1 LTPLR
6 VLIVSWRDLDH
17 PFAGGSEVLI
27 ARLAEGLGERGHDV
41 TLLASG
47 ARTPTG
53 QYRTVDAGGRL
64 TQYLTDPLRARRLG
78 RFDVV
83 VDVCNGVP
91 FFAPLWSRA
100 PTVALVNH
108 IHFGMW
114 REWFSPWVSLVG
126 STIETKVM
134 PSLYR
139 SRSVVAVSDSTARA
153 LVSLGMPAANITVV
167 HNGVDVAD
175 IGERTVRR
183 ADEPTFL
190 AVGRLVPHK
199 RFDLLL
205 RAWARVQPIT
215 GGRLLL
221 AGEGPLRD
229 ELAADLPPSTEL
241 LGRVTDE
248 ERRSLMEA
256 AWFLVQP
263 SRLEGWGLVVMEA
276 AAASTPTLG
285 FWAPGTSD
293 AVVHGESG
301 ILVHTEAELVEEWL
315 RLAQDPLARQMLSKG
330 AAERARHFSWERSI
344 TDFEAV
350 LRRAAAGAT
359 PAGSPDR
366 MRSIDSSHA
375 TESPLAIGAPGREPM
390 ARRAFRGVRRSLGDN
405 PAFLPVVLRASRSG
419 PRGRITPETQLVVEG
434 FPASGSTFAHFAVLH
449 ADPRASVTSPIHT
462 PSQLKRAVR
471 RGKPALLIVRA
482 PEDAVASLAIAAPQI
497 AVTSHLFDYVHYH
510 SELIPLLA
518 HVVAATFDEV
528 MTDFDQ
534 VLDAVNYRFGLQ
546 LARFDHTPQH
556 AAEVFAE
563 VSCDHDRQLKRDHPD
578 GPTPAED
585 RREVKDLLRAELRR
599 VEHATLYQEAV
610 TVFSAVAAQSVTAPR

>member
-1 LTPLR
+1 
-6 VLIVSWRDLDH
+6 
-17 PFAGGSEVLI
+17 
-27 ARLAEGLGERGHDV
+27 
-41 TLLASG
+41 
-47 ARTPTG
+47 
-53 QYRTVDAGGRL
+53 
-64 TQYLTDPLRARRLG
+64 
-78 RFDVV
+78 
-83 VDVCNGVP
+83 
-91 FFAPLWSRA
+91 
-100 PTVALVNH
+100 
-108 IHFGMW
+108 
-114 REWFSPWVSLVG
+114 
-126 STIETKVM
+126 
-134 PSLYR
+134 
-139 SRSVVAVSDSTARA
+139 
-153 LVSLGMPAANITVV
+153 MPAANITVV

-175 IGERTVRR
+175 IGERTVSR
-183 ADEPTFL
+183 AEEPTFL

-229 ELAADLPPSTEL
+229 DLAADLPPSTEL

-301 ILVHTEAELVEEWL
+301 ILVHTEAELVEEWV

-330 AAERARHFSWERSI
+330 AEERARHFSWERSI

-350 LRRAAAGAT
+350 LRRAARAARRIACGRS
-359 PAGSPDR
+359 GSR
-366 MRSIDSSHA
+366 A
-375 TESPLAIGAPGREPM
+375 TEPPLAVGAPGREPM
-390 ARRAFRGVRRSLGDN
+390 ARRALRGVRRSLGDN
-405 PAFLPVVLRASRSG
+405 PAFLPVVLRAGRSG
-419 PRGRITPETQLVVEG
+419 HRGRITPETQLVVEG

-449 ADPRASVTSPIHT
+449 ADRRAAVTSPVHT
-462 PSQLKRAVR
+462 PSQLKLAVR
-471 RGKPALLIVRA
+471 RGKPTLLIVRA
-482 PEDAVASLAIAAPQI
+482 PEDAVASLAIAAPHI
-497 AVTSHLFDYVHYH
+497 AVTSLLSDYVHYH
-510 SELIPLLA
+510 SELIPLVDR
-518 HVVAATFDEV
+518 VVVATFDEV

-534 VLDAVNYRFGLQ
+534 VLDAVNHRFGLR
-546 LARFDHTPQH
+546 LPRFEHTPQH

-563 VSCDHDRQLKRDHPD
+563 VSCDHDRQLKRDHAD
-578 GPTPAED
+578 GPPPAEG
-585 RREVKDLLRAELRR
+585 RRELKDLLRAELRR

-610 TVFSAVAAQSVTAPR
+610 TVFSTVAAQSVTAPR